1 MHLSYPFDFPSPA
14 DVLSECCGASE
25 QAKAAVL
32 EADAFT
38 ELVRVG
44 IDGGSSLQGSCVRCM
59 SQVWDQ
65 CNNSIGQTL
74 RRHKAVALLVAVGTP
89 SLWHDAFTAGIT

>member
-1 MHLSYPFDFPSPA
+1 MHVCTEEGDEGS
-14 DVLSECCGASE
+14 G
-25 QAKAAVL
+25 AVL

-89 SLWHDAFTAGIT
+89 SLWHDAFTAEIT